1 MKKPTLSDLLKTTF
15 YIGVIGYGGPA
26 ILALM
31 KKTFVH
37 QKEWISEK
45 EFMNA
50 LSLAQILPG
59 ATGVSIMGYIGF
71 KLHKLWGG
79 ILAPLLY
86 IFPATIAMIALAWA
100 YFTFGSFSF
109 VQALFAGL
117 GALVVALL
125 VNATLILGKSVFKK
139 ITINDWKGFIISI
152 ATFIGIFFLKI
163 NIIWLILLSG
173 AFGFI
178 FFYFTREFEDEK
190 ARKGE
195 VLLTEQNILKRETL
209 SAKDWTPAI
218 LTAIAFIVGLS
229 IPYTRELIT
238 TFLGIGALAF
248 GGGFTTIPLIQHQVV
263 DAHGWLSVKQFVDG
277 IALGQ
282 ITPGPVFITATFIGY
297 HVATIFGA
305 LMATLAIFTPSLI
318 AMIALADIH
327 GRVQN
332 LKIVK
337 VIIKGFLS
345 GFIGLLIA
353 VTLQFAS
360 KSLISWQ
367 AWLIFALAIGWL
379 MILKKNSVWAILG
392 TIALSLAIF

>member
-1 MKKPTLSDLLKTTF
+1 MKKPTLAELLKTTS

-31 KKTFVH
+31 KKTFVQ

-59 ATGVSIMGYIGF
+59 ATGVSVMGYIGF

-86 IFPATIAMIALAWA
+86 ILPATVAMMVLAWA
-100 YFTFGSFSF
+100 YFTFGSLSF

-139 ITINDWKGFIISI
+139 ITVKAWKGFAISLVAFVGIYFFKFNVIWIIL
-152 ATFIGIFFLKI
+152 AAGTLGFL
-163 NIIWLILLSG
+163 
-173 AFGFI
+173 

-190 ARKGE
+190 VKKGE
-195 VLLTEQNILKRETL
+195 VLLSEPEENRTHL
-209 SAKDWTPAI
+209 SAKDWTPVI
-218 LTAIAFIVGLS
+218 LTAAIFAVGLF
-229 IPYTRELIT
+229 IPYTRDLIV

-263 DAHGWLSVKQFVDG
+263 DAHSWLSVKQFVDG

-297 HVATIFGA
+297 RVAAIFGA
-305 LMATLAIFTPSLI
+305 LMATLAIFTPSLA

-353 VTLQFAS
+353 VTLQFAF
-360 KSLISWQ
+360 KSLVSWQ
-367 AWLIFALAIGWL
+367 AWLIFVLAIGWL

-392 TIALSLAIF
+392 TIALSLIIF